1 MRITLLLL
9 SAGLT
14 AALGAQQRNFRSVKV
29 GSCPSADSVIGKVK
43 DDWDGQVYGYY
54 DPQGDSTS
62 LWSGTMMIY
71 DEQETWVSAGWR
83 FMGKAPRD
91 FPSPV
96 LGVMVRGKKWHQVLD
111 AASPPSISLVL
122 DDSILIAFPPPLR
135 GTYQGPER
143 AEREIIPLSVTLTA
157 LQYQGLARAKK
168 VVVRVGTTELLLGRQ
183 DRHDLRALYRV
194 ASCPLPV
201 VFNSGPN

>member
-14 AALGAQQRNFRSVKV
+14 AALSAQQRNFRSVKV
-29 GSCPSADSVIGKVK
+29 GSCPSADSVIGKMK

-71 DEQETWVSAGWR
+71 DEQDTWVSAGWR
-83 FMGKAPRD
+83 FTGKAPRD
-91 FPSPV
+91 FPRPL
-96 LGVMVRGKKWHQVLD
+96 LGVMVRGRKWHQVLD
-111 AASPPSISLVL
+111 ASSPPPIDLVL
-122 DDSILIAFPPPLR
+122 DDSILIAFPPTLR
-135 GTYQGPER
+135 GTYEGAER
-143 AEREIIPLSVTLTA
+143 ADRVVIPLSVNLTD
-157 LQYQGLARAKK
+157 LQFRGVVRAKK
-168 VVVRVGTTELLLGRQ
+168 ILVRVGTTILELGRQ

-201 VFNSGPN
+201 TFNSGSN